1 MSDQADADSGSLSH
15 RFFDRVSIDQC
26 RRERFCLQ
34 SVSRLDDKV
43 KNVEVLVHSQDAK
56 PFVLDGIRR
65 FLGKPIEKVLVG
77 DLELEQIINSQYES
91 FRMGKLVERNDDPA
105 SQDIIQ
111 AQ

>member
-1 MSDQADADSGSLSH
+1 MSDQADVDSGSLSH
-15 RFFDRVSIDQC
+15 RFFDRVSIDLC

-34 SVSRLDDKV
+34 SVSRLDDSV
-43 KNVEVLVHSQDAK
+43 KTVEVLVHSQNAK

-91 FRMGKLVERNDDPA
+91 SRMRAYSDALELVSFRGCAD
-105 SQDIIQ
+105 
-111 AQ
+111 